1 MHFLFFIFLFHSI
14 PAFKCGFGNC
24 SETFGSAGLLREHM
38 SESHVPQL
46 SGVHKSNQQSEAKK
60 CGKVTFE
67 CYLCRKK
74 SFQAFRMLKNHLKGH
89 DTPSIGKCLVCLT
102 KMYTLQLEV
111 HLCENVTAQANNGDG
126 DSIDCEYCPE
136 TKFKSITNILRHI
149 DDKHEKIKTLYR
161 CIKCASTYPLKRL
174 LECHDNVHTKEIFK
188 CNKCS
193 KVRSFETLDALNKHI
208 KRHETKE
215 GKSD

>member
-1 MHFLFFIFLFHSI
+1 
-14 PAFKCGFGNC
+14 
-24 SETFGSAGLLREHM
+24 M
-38 SESHVPQL
+38 SECHVPQL

-60 CGKVTFE
+60 NEKVTLE

-74 SFQAFRMLKNHLKGH
+74 SFRAFRTLKKHLKGH
-89 DTPSIGKCLVCLT
+89 RIPSIGKCLVCFT
-102 KMYTLQLEV
+102 KMYTSQLEV
-111 HLCENVTAQANNGDG
+111 HLCENVAAQANNGDGDGDG

-174 LECHDNVHTKEIFK
+174 LECHDNVHANEIFK

-193 KVRSFETLDALNKHI
+193 KNRSFETLDALNRHI

-215 GKSD
+215 GKPDLF